1 MKLLYKVEGTIW
13 YGDSEAKVQRL
24 QAHLR
29 ERLGIPSDIFVEVKE
44 STRKFGIQFSFYKK
58 EEEYGFVAAI
68 LYLLQLGMPKAGE
81 VIFANPYN
89 GKKHH
94 VICDGWFIFD
104 YCAAAR
110 S

>member
-1 MKLLYKVEGTIW
+1 MEVFYKVEGTIW
-13 YGDSEAKVQRL
+13 YENSEAKVQSL
-24 QAHLR
+24 QARLR
-29 ERLGIPSDIFVEVKE
+29 KRLGIPSYIFVEVKE

-68 LYLLQLGMPKAGE
+68 IYLLQSGMTPKAGE
-81 VIFANPYN
+81 VVFSNPYN
-89 GKKHH
+89 GEQHH

-104 YCAAAR
+104 KHC